1 MTSVRE
7 RQKLHNLHFYVESKY
22 KAKQAH
28 RERSTGDCQSWAWGS
43 EGEGGEMGEG
53 SQKVKAFHYEIN
65 GPMMY
70 SKLATVSNTVSHN

>member
-1 MTSVRE
+1 MWNLNTKQSKLTERE
-7 RQKLHNLHFYVESKY
+7 R
-22 KAKQAH
+22 
-28 RERSTGDCQSWAWGS
+28 TGDCQSWAWGS

-70 SKLATVSNTVSHN
+70 S